1 MAQAGVS
8 ANRLELLQIAD
19 AVAREKAIDRQV
31 VIMAM
36 EDAIQ
41 KAAKSRYGS
50 ENEIKAEVDPKTGE
64 IRLARLLEVVEQ
76 VTMEA
81 TQISLEEARRRN
93 PAAQVGDFIAEPLP
107 PLDFGRVAAQNAKQV
122 IVQKVREAERERQFD
137 EYKDRVGEIV
147 NGIVKRVEYGNVI
160 VDLGRAEAIVR
171 RDETLPRE
179 NFRYGDRIRAYV
191 YDVRR
196 EQRGPQIFLSRTHP
210 EFMAKL
216 FAQEVP
222 EVYDGIVT
230 IKSVAR
236 DPGSRAKIAVVSRDA
251 SIDPVG
257 ACVGMRGSRVQAV
270 VNELQGEKID
280 IIQWSPDAATFI
292 VNALAPAEVVK
303 VVLDED
309 AERIE
314 VVVPDAQLSL
324 AIGRKGQNV
333 RLASQLTGWDIDIMT
348 EASESERRQAEFAER
363 SSTFMEALD
372 VDEVIAQLLAS
383 EGFSSVEEV
392 AFVEPSEIASIEG
405 FDENTAA
412 EIQTRAREHL
422 EKIEAEQDAK
432 RKALGVSD
440 DVAAIPGLTTAMLV
454 ALGEKNVKTVE
465 DLADCATDDLLGW
478 NERKDKET
486 IHHEGILDNFTLGK
500 PEIED
505 LILAARVKAGWISEA
520 DLAPPPEAE
529 ADAEAK
535 AKATSRTRPRTA
547 APRHE
552 RRPLPGAFEEHMPLR
567 QDVAEHE
574 HESETDDTVRR
585 CALTRMRLPKED
597 LIRFVL
603 APSGE
608 IVPDLKER
616 LPGRGVWVTADRAIV
631 AEAAKRNVFARAL
644 KAQAKVP
651 AGLADQVDR
660 LLADAA
666 LGALAL
672 ANKAGEVVFG
682 TAKVEEAIAKGKVA
696 ALIHASDA
704 AEDGCRKLDGK
715 FRAGARDGNPAPI
728 RVFSADELGLA
739 SGKTNVIHAAL
750 IQGGAA
756 AKFLASASRAE
767 RYRKGTA
774 AFAQPIGSDT
784 DKE

>member
-1 MAQAGVS
+1 MSQAGVS

-19 AVAREKAIDRQV
+19 AVAREKSIDRQV
-31 VIMAM
+31 VITAM

-50 ENEIKAEVDPKTGE
+50 ENEIKAEVDPKTGQ
-64 IRLARLLEVVEQ
+64 ISLARLLEVVDD
-76 VTMEA
+76 VTLEA
-81 TQISLEEARRRN
+81 TQIALTEARRKN

-122 IVQKVREAERERQFD
+122 IVQKVREAERERQYD

-160 VDLGRAEAIVR
+160 VDLGRSEAVVR

-216 FAQEVP
+216 FSQEVP
-222 EVYDGIVT
+222 EVYEGIVT
-230 IKSVAR
+230 IQSVAR
-236 DPGSRAKIAVVSRDA
+236 DPGSRAKIAVVSRDS

-314 VVVPDAQLSL
+314 VVVPDQQLSL

-363 SSTFMEALD
+363 SAKFMEALD

-383 EGFSSVEEV
+383 EGFTSVEEV
-392 AFVEPSEIASIEG
+392 AFVDTDEISSIEG
-405 FDENTAA
+405 FDEETAG

-422 EKIEAEQDAK
+422 ERLEAELDSK
-432 RKALGVSD
+432 RKELGVSD
-440 DVAAIPGLTTAMLV
+440 ELLQLEGLNTAMLV
-454 ALGEKNVKTVE
+454 ALGENDVKSLE
-465 DLADCATDDLLGW
+465 DLADCATDDLAGW
-478 NERKDKET
+478 TERQDKET
-486 IHHEGILDNFTLGK
+486 TRFPGFLDGFGTTR
-500 PEIED
+500 PQCED
-505 LILAARVKAGWISEA
+505 LILAARVKAGWIDEA
-520 DLAPPPEAE
+520 DLVSEESDETEEDGAEGPEGDE
-529 ADAEAK
+529 AATGNDEA
-535 AKATSRTRPRTA
+535 
-547 APRHE
+547 
-552 RRPLPGAFEEHMPLR
+552 
-567 QDVAEHE
+567 
-574 HESETDDTVRR
+574 
-585 CALTRMRLPKED
+585 
-597 LIRFVL
+597 
-603 APSGE
+603 SGE
-608 IVPDLKER
+608 DA
-616 LPGRGVWVTADRAIV
+616 TA
-631 AEAAKRNVFARAL
+631 
-644 KAQAKVP
+644 
-651 AGLADQVDR
+651 
-660 LLADAA
+660 
-666 LGALAL
+666 
-672 ANKAGEVVFG
+672 
-682 TAKVEEAIAKGKVA
+682 
-696 ALIHASDA
+696 S
-704 AEDGCRKLDGK
+704 
-715 FRAGARDGNPAPI
+715 
-728 RVFSADELGLA
+728 
-739 SGKTNVIHAAL
+739 
-750 IQGGAA
+750 
-756 AKFLASASRAE
+756 
-767 RYRKGTA
+767 
-774 AFAQPIGSDT
+774 
-784 DKE
+784 